1 MCRIIATLSK
11 LGTDLT
17 GKGLSLFKPYLGL
30 LMLLLAPAFISKPIS
45 AESMSLSIKET
56 ASVLKKAGFKDA
68 EIPVMVAIGMG
79 ESGLNPGAHNP
90 KYPDD
95 SYGLFQINMLDEP
108 GYELGKERRARYGL
122 KSNEQL
128 KDPFLNAKAALDIR
142 NRQGLGA
149 WSVYSEGIYKKH
161 LPQVQRELAGGI
173 PESPISIEKGVQSDK
188 PKQGPPGPDTKSNYD
203 PMLVAGL
210 LEKQNQEQNK
220 IKLLQSFVSRV
231 NKAAEK
237 PKSGSIDVIGLLQ
250 QAYAPQDLME

>member
-1 MCRIIATLSK
+1 MYRIIATLIK
-11 LGTDLT
+11 HGTDLT

-45 AESMSLSIKET
+45 AKSMSLSIKET
-56 ASVLKKAGFKDA
+56 ASVLKRAGFKDA
-68 EIPVMVAIGMG
+68 EIPVMVAIGIG

-108 GYELGKERRARYGL
+108 GYQLGKERRARYGL

-161 LPQVQRELAGGI
+161 LPQVQKR
-173 PESPISIEKGVQSDK
+173 
-188 PKQGPPGPDTKSNYD
+188 
-203 PMLVAGL
+203 
-210 LEKQNQEQNK
+210 
-220 IKLLQSFVSRV
+220 VSWR
-231 NKAAEK
+231 N
-237 PKSGSIDVIGLLQ
+237 S
-250 QAYAPQDLME
+250 